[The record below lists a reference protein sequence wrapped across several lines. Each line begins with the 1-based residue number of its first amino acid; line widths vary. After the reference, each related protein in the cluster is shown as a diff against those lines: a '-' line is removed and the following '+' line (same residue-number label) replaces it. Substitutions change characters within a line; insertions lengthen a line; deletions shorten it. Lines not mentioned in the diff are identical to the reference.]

1 MASDVLRTVQR
12 IEKRL
17 AAVLVIIMTMEDRMS
32 AELENL
38 TREVAESR
46 GVTESAV
53 ALITGLAEQIRELK
67 NDPAA
72 LEALAED
79 LDQQQQALAGA
90 VASGG

>member
-1 MASDVLRTVQR
+1 
-12 IEKRL
+12 
-17 AAVLVIIMTMEDRMS
+17 MS